1 MRYHSVI
8 RDISV
13 KNHVHVSVYMR
24 CQQVLDHVS
33 VFRMML
39 MSVCSRSEIK
49 SKSDVGVKSAIS
61 VKTHMNNV
69 NVNV

>member
-1 MRYHSVI
+1 
-8 RDISV
+8 
-13 KNHVHVSVYMR
+13 
-24 CQQVLDHVS
+24 
-33 VFRMML
+33 ML

-69 NVNV
+69 NVSV